1 MKCPQLPIFSL
12 CIIATLGGFYMHYHS
27 VGYGTHLQL
36 EDAQA
41 ALKLRVYV
49 DDDDS
54 DDYEIVI
61 MINDDDDKDD
71 FESDNVIDDY

>member
-1 MKCPQLPIFSL
+1 
-12 CIIATLGGFYMHYHS
+12 MHYHS

-41 ALKLRVYV
+41 TLGAYI

-61 MINDDDDKDD
+61 MINDDDDDD
-71 FESDNVIDDY
+71 FESDNVIDDYNLNYNEAYVC